1 MLDIYVISKS
11 YSVIVKL
18 INWVLLVS
26 PSRSR
31 SVTNTQRISDSPI
44 ISDWMHHHPGFV
56 CLFENKLQLASE
68 VNFFSMMIN
77 AELILKN
84 NWTPGSIS
92 TQQRMIQDLLWIH
105 PLLQNFYFPIHG
117 TTGSASSLII
127 SADTSL
133 FLIHKI
139 LIHSLSENGLAPPA
153 IDCL

>member
-1 MLDIYVISKS
+1 MDLCPILRQIRKFDDMLDIYVISKS

-68 VNFFSMMIN
+68 VDFFSMMMN
-77 AELILKN
+77 RN
-84 NWTPGSIS
+84 HCWTDFKEQLDTWVNLNSIDDDLGSIMDPS
-92 TQQRMIQDLLWIH
+92 IAPKLLFPYSRHNWLSKLPHYIGRH
-105 PLLQNFYFPIHG
+105 LLVP
-117 TTGSASSLII
+117 
-127 SADTSL
+127 
-133 FLIHKI
+133 
-139 LIHSLSENGLAPPA
+139 HS
-153 IDCL
+153 